1 MIQETQQEKPID
13 TGKLIHM
20 LSHQLKRHNSASEE
34 SSDLTHI
41 QRHILNY
48 ILFESLGRDVYQKD
62 LEEAF
67 HIRKSTVTGILQL
80 MEKNGFIKRESVEK
94 DARLKRIVPTPK
106 AEKRR
111 EKIMENIR
119 ATERRLEMGISKE
132 DLETCRFVLERMLQ
146 NLSENEEPKNKSEQ
160 GGFH

>member
-1 MIQETQQEKPID
+1 MVQQTYQERPIN

-20 LSHQLKRHNSASEE
+20 LSHQLKRHNSESEE

-48 ILFESLGRDVYQKD
+48 VLFESLGRDVYQKD

-94 DARLKRIVPTPK
+94 DARLKRIVPTSK

-119 ATERRLEMGISKE
+119 ATEQRLETGISKQ
-132 DLETCRFVLERMLQ
+132 DLETCRFVLKRMLQ
-146 NLSENEEPKNKSEQ
+146 NLSENEEQQNEQ
-160 GGFH
+160 

>member
-1 MIQETQQEKPID
+1 MVQQTYQERPIN

-20 LSHQLKRHNSASEE
+20 LSHQLKRHNSESEE

-48 ILFESLGRDVYQKD
+48 VLFESLGRDVYQKD

-94 DARLKRIVPTPK
+94 DRPDFQSGK
-106 AEKRR
+106 A
-111 EKIMENIR
+111 
-119 ATERRLEMGISKE
+119 AGE
-132 DLETCRFVLERMLQ
+132 DHGKHPGDRTAAGDGDFQ
-146 NLSENEEPKNKSEQ
+146 TGPGNL
-160 GGFH
+160 

>member
-1 MIQETQQEKPID
+1 
-13 TGKLIHM
+13 M

-48 ILFESLGRDVYQKD
+48 IYLNRWAETCIRRI

-67 HIRKSTVTGILQL
+67 HIRKSNRDRDPPADG
-80 MEKNGFIKRESVEK
+80 EKRLYQAGECGERH
-94 DARLKRIVPTPK
+94 ARLKRIVPTPK

-119 ATERRLEMGISKE
+119 ATERRLEMGISK
-132 DLETCRFVLERMLQ
+132 DGSG
-146 NLSENEEPKNKSEQ
+146 NL
-160 GGFH
+160 